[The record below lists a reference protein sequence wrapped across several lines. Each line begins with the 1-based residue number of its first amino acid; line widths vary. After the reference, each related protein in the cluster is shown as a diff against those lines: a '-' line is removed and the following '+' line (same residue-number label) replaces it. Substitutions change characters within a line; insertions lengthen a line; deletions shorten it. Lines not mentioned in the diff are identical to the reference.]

1 MISQTFKAGI
11 VATSTVLAAVLAVP
25 SQADTVNIYSTRQ
38 ADLIEPVLA
47 AFTAETGIDTQV
59 LFVKKGLVD
68 RIVAE
73 GAGSPADVLL
83 TTDIGG
89 LLDFVNEGV
98 TQSVSSATIE
108 ANVPA
113 TLRDEDSHWFAL
125 TKRGRVVYA
134 SVDRVEQVSTAT
146 TSRCSLR

>member
-1 MISQTFKAGI
+1 MFPESFKAGI

-25 SQADTVNIYSTRQ
+25 SQADTVPISSTRQ

-89 LLDFVNEGV
+89 LLDFDCAKN
-98 TQSVSSATIE
+98 
-108 ANVPA
+108 
-113 TLRDEDSHWFAL
+113 
-125 TKRGRVVYA
+125 A
-134 SVDRVEQVSTAT
+134 SGKIKD
-146 TSRCSLR
+146 